1 MMQKIRDLSSQP
13 GRKRKVQEEVSV
25 SAATRARADE
35 KIRTETQISR

>member
-1 MMQKIRDLSSQP
+1 MMERILELNSPP